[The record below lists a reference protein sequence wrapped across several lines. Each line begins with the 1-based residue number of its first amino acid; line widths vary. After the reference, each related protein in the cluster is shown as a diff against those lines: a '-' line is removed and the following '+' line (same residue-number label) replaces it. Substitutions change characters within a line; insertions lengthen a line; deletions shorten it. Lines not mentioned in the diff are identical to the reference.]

1 MSPSHKSNKSNGD
14 DLFSTMKKV
23 VAILLPSNL
32 TKITDTVSSQLGDAR
47 QKLLSAD
54 SSIKS
59 VARFCIDDAEDAYQ
73 EAIYAL
79 KDGYSE
85 EAMRCCKKAI
95 SYLKVANFHLKTNQE
110 LLTEPAF
117 KAGSCEDAIQK
128 LARSIAQFKSVIE
141 YTNCELDRDE
151 HERYMEVVRIFYRS
165 LDDLAGGKEEI
176 ASKNS
181 LAGLTWLYI
190 LSRFVEVRS
199 GASMTVAA
207 GVYLREHGP
216 LDIQRILDLADSL
229 VEARRLHLDSSA
241 PTKARTEQYLVAATR
256 TLNQCVS
263 DFLEGSPVEKM
274 VRAGKMEVRMANR
287 LIESGFSGDG
297 EPQAVPG
304 ESESESGSD
313 VERRISERQYEFSQ
327 RIAHLQQLIKDND
340 PDGLRIVRRL
350 HQVSSYYGRALRLQ
364 EEGNSSEAER
374 YARSA
379 HLDIDFARQLFTRG
393 DAIFSDTI

>member
-1 MSPSHKSNKSNGD
+1 
-14 DLFSTMKKV
+14 MKKV

-32 TKITDTVSSQLGDAR
+32 TKITDAVSNQLGDAR

-117 KAGSCEDAIQK
+117 KEGSCEDSIQR

-141 YTNCELDRDE
+141 YTNCELVREE

-176 ASKNS
+176 ASNNA

-190 LSRFVEVRS
+190 LSRLVEVRS

-216 LDIQRILDLADSL
+216 VDVQRILDLADSL
-229 VEARRLHLDSSA
+229 VEARRLHLDASESA
-241 PTKARTEQYLVAATR
+241 RVRTEQYLVAATR

-263 DFLEGSPVEKM
+263 DFLEGSSVEKL
-274 VRAGKMEVRMANR
+274 VRAGKMEVLMANR
-287 LIESGFSGDG
+287 LIESSFSGDG
-297 EPQAVPG
+297 EPQAVAEEQEP
-304 ESESESGSD
+304 D
-313 VERRISERQYEFSQ
+313 AERLLSERQYEFSQ
-327 RIAHLQQLIKDND
+327 RIAHLQQLIRDND
-340 PDGLRIVRRL
+340 PDGLRVVRRL

-379 HLDIDFARQLFTRG
+379 HLDIDFARQLFARG

>member
-1 MSPSHKSNKSNGD
+1 MSPSHNSNKSNDD

-32 TKITDTVSSQLGDAR
+32 TKITDTVSNQLGDAR

-95 SYLKVANFHLKTNQE
+95 SYLKVANLHLKTNQE

-141 YTNCELDRDE
+141 YTNCELDREE

-176 ASKNS
+176 GVNNA

-207 GVYLREHGP
+207 GIYLREHGP
-216 LDIQRILDLADSL
+216 VDIQRILDLADSL

-287 LIESGFSGDG
+287 LIESGFSGDV
-297 EPQAVPG
+297 EPQAVPC
-304 ESESESGSD
+304 ESEPD
-313 VERRISERQYEFSQ
+313 VERRISDRQYEFSQ